1 MNSLKHNHRLATS
14 IACALLLTSPAA
26 VQAAK
31 TALVIG
37 NADYQ
42 WPQVSD
48 LPNPKRDVEG
58 MKQALTELG
67 FNVIYRINLTQ
78 ADLEAAF
85 QEFGKTL
92 QEAKK
97 NAPVDE
103 NVALFYYAGHA
114 AEYQGTNYLLAT
126 NLTEKTTAANAD
138 SPANANRLEKDYEG
152 IVPVPRLYGEI
163 NAVGETT
170 NIFIVDACRNNPL
183 LSYNE
188 VTGRGEVTRSV
199 GLQLEDTSFKTGGG
213 FMGVAYS
220 WQLRQSLLG
229 ISLAGAMLT
238 GDYTENIKDP
248 IAPQN
253 NNDVE
258 STLGLTIGASWNGP
272 ITNRLSY
279 SLSLDRYRYSM
290 DVDREI
296 QVEGKT
302 IPRQFSLEENMT
314 TFRASLSYSFDW

>member
-37 NADYQ
+37 NWDYQ

-48 LPNPKRDVEG
+48 LPNPKQDAEG
-58 MKQALTELG
+58 MKQALTGLG

-78 ADLEAAF
+78 ADMEAAF

-97 NAPVDE
+97 NAPAEE

-114 AEYQGTNYLLAT
+114 AEYLGTNYLLAT
-126 NLTEKTTAANAD
+126 NLTEKNAEANAD
-138 SPANANRLEKDYEG
+138 SPATASPLEKGYEG
-152 IVPVPRLYGEI
+152 IVPIPRLYGEI

-170 NIFIVDACRNNPL
+170 NIFIVDGCRNNPL

-188 VTGRGEVTRSV
+188 VTGKGETSRSV
-199 GLQLEDTSFKTGGG
+199 GLQLEKLTQALTEVKKPVAQARGLADEGEVVAPIANIDDPSDSLF
-213 FMGVAYS
+213 AYS
-220 WQLRQSLLG
+220 TAKGKVAKDGEGMNSPYTKHLLELIRERG
-229 ISLAGAMLT
+229 VLA
-238 GDYTENIKDP
+238 
-248 IAPQN
+248 
-253 NNDVE
+253 
-258 STLGLTIGASWNGP
+258 
-272 ITNRLSY
+272 
-279 SLSLDRYRYSM
+279 M
-290 DVDREI
+290 DLFG
-296 QVEGKT
+296 QVEGMVKAET
-302 IPRQFSLEENMT
+302 KQEPWLYSSGKVREFYFIKLESRYAPRF
-314 TFRASLSYSFDW
+314 